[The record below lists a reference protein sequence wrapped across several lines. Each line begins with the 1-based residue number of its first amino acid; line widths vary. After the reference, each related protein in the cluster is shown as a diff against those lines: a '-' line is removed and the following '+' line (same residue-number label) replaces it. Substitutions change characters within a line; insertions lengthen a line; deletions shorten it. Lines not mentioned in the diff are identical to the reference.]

1 MASVDHYHCKQRIFE
16 WLQTVKLW
24 SKKQKKKQKKKTQD
38 KKWNGGMLEI
48 NTEQV
53 ASTVWENEI
62 QVSTHAHAQI
72 TKNIKKCS
80 ESFAVTFKYICL
92 NGNDNASLLA
102 VLGKLL

>member
-1 MASVDHYHCKQRIFE
+1 MSNCEA
-16 WLQTVKLW
+16 
-24 SKKQKKKQKKKTQD
+24 KKKTKHD

-92 NGNDNASLLA
+92 NGKDSASLLA

>member
-1 MASVDHYHCKQRIFE
+1 MCHYCMSNCEAK
-16 WLQTVKLW
+16 
-24 SKKQKKKQKKKTQD
+24 SKKKTKKKPQD

-92 NGNDNASLLA
+92 NGKDNASLLA